1 MKKLLEI
8 ASLAIVML
16 AVITTVNATWVQ
28 KYDLNYKTTKIL
40 ADNVGGQLHS
50 TLRSL
55 SMNKSSI
62 QVKNEIKRMSG
73 NSWVTKASTI
83 FVIREVEKNYH
94 YNVNLNTKAVTR
106 SYWTNQTSD
115 STLNCNLYI
124 DPGYMEN

>member
-40 ADNVGGQLHS
+40 ADNLEGNLHS

-55 SMNKSSI
+55 DMNKDCI
-62 QVKNEIKRMSG
+62 HVQNDIKRMDG
-73 NSWVTKASTI
+73 NKWTTRASQLLIIT
-83 FVIREVEKNYH
+83 EVNKNYH
-94 YNVNLNTKAVTR
+94 TNATLEGKAVTR
-106 SYWTNQTSD
+106 SYWENQTSG
-115 STLNCNLYI
+115 STINCNLYI
-124 DPGYMEN
+124 DPGHMAN